1 MIGEVCKTVGV
12 PHMVPL
18 LDSKLRPFGTSGEIS
33 QLVTAP
39 PPGDTVLGVMAW
51 LSVKSI
57 STGLYV
63 KEPGAT
69 SSTRIVTVVVAVP
82 PEFRAVMV

>member
-1 MIGEVCKTVGV
+1 
-12 PHMVPL
+12 MVPL
-18 LDSKLRPFGTSGEIS
+18 LEPKLRPVGTSGSIS
-33 QLVTAP
+33 QLVTTP

-63 KEPGAT
+63 KEPGAV
-69 SSTRIVTVVVAVP
+69 SSMVMVTVVEDEP
-82 PEFRAVMV
+82 PELLAQIV

>member
-1 MIGEVCKTVGV
+1 
-12 PHMVPL
+12 MVPL
-18 LDSKLRPFGTSGEIS
+18 LDSKLRPLGTSGEIS

-39 PPGDTVLGVMAW
+39 PPGDTVFGAITW

-57 STGLYV
+57 SIGLYV

-69 SSTRIVTVVVAVP
+69 SSTRMVTVVVAVP
-82 PEFRAVMV
+82 PELRAVMV